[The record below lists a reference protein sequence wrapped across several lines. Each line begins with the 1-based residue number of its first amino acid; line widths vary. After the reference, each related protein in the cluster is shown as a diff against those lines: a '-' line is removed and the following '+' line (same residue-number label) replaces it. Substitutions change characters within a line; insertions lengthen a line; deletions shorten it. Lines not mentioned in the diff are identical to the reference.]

1 MKRIFYSVAVIA
13 TVAVAAYGI
22 FLSQQ
27 KNSVAAFSDLILSE
41 VETLA
46 GNEAGDKDDD
56 DDGFQTTC
64 TVTYNCTQ
72 NGIQNGTISCT
83 GKECSRGSYYDKNT
97 KKEVRYVTCDGHTVT
112 C

>member
-13 TVAVAAYGI
+13 TVAVAAYGV

-72 NGIQNGTISCT
+72 TASKTAQSLVPEKNVPVAPTMIRIQRRKSVM
-83 GKECSRGSYYDKNT
+83 SR
-97 KKEVRYVTCDGHTVT
+97 VMAIP
-112 C
+112 

>member
-13 TVAVAAYGI
+13 TVAVAAYGV

-56 DDGFQTTC
+56 DERWWMKCIAQSAAMMKPSGRK
-64 TVTYNCTQ
+64 
-72 NGIQNGTISCT
+72 I
-83 GKECSRGSYYDKNT
+83 KRG
-97 KKEVRYVTCDGHTVT
+97 R
-112 C
+112 